1 MEASVSPSATA
12 RAAQATTS
20 RSLERAI
27 ASGLGSSPTGR
38 TPVGD
43 YAIALAKALGVV
55 VLFALGGVAF
65 VAFLVWGCQGGLC
78 N

>member
-1 MEASVSPSATA
+1 M
-12 RAAQATTS
+12 
-20 RSLERAI
+20 
-27 ASGLGSSPTGR
+27 
-38 TPVGD
+38 GD

-55 VLFALGGVAF
+55 ALFALGCVAL

>member
-1 MEASVSPSATA
+1 M
-12 RAAQATTS
+12 
-20 RSLERAI
+20 
-27 ASGLGSSPTGR
+27 
-38 TPVGD
+38 GD
-43 YAIALAKALGVV
+43 YVIALVKALSVV